1 MRFLTVLVAA
11 LIAAAQI
18 AAAETYSPPNGC
30 VLQATV
36 RSKTCE
42 TRHISACASQLVA
55 DIFKEDAFYGRK
67 QFEHP
72 TLFTLFTHKSGLVIG
87 HDYGE
92 GAPRWGETVKPGDSF
107 AYSRSVIRNFDASE
121 AGDEGMETMRVAPG
135 EELTVA
141 GRRFSVLPL
150 EFEVIGADGDYRLVE
165 RAYVLENPRIPLGG
179 SSQTFDGDGAI
190 VGSNEG
196 EPVSISLPGDPG
208 FGVSTPPAHCG
219 TLSS

>member
-42 TRHISACASQLVA
+42 TRHISACGAQLVA

-92 GAPRWGETVKPGDSF
+92 GAPRWGEKVKPGDSF

-150 EFEVIGADGDYRLVE
+150 EFEVIGADGNYRLVE
-165 RAYVLENPRIPLGG
+165 RAYVLENPRAGG
-179 SSQTFDGDGAI
+179 RY
-190 VGSNEG
+190 
-196 EPVSISLPGDPG
+196 PSISVRAAPNTASNIS
-208 FGVSTPPAHCG
+208 GVSRPV
-219 TLSS
+219 LVL